1 MWVDFRTNNNLTGL
15 TIDSTGFQLSLV
27 SVSEDM
33 RQVIE
38 TVTNTFQDTFR
49 HSSSNNNNNM
59 ADQQLVGHIIK
70 LLSAKVNRQNG
81 NISPEID
88 LTWQV
93 GSEKSLQAGVDLPQ
107 IGGESSLLTVVEE
120 SDHYDYPYNE
130 S

>member
-15 TIDSTGFQLSLV
+15 SIDSTGFQLSLV

-49 HSSSNNNNNM
+49 HNNNM
-59 ADQQLVGHIIK
+59 ADQQLVRHIIK

-81 NISPEID
+81 NISPAIN
-88 LTWQV
+88 L
-93 GSEKSLQAGVDLPQ
+93 AGWK
-107 IGGESSLLTVVEE
+107 
-120 SDHYDYPYNE
+120 
-130 S
+130 

>member
-1 MWVDFRTNNNLTGL
+1 MWVDFKTNNNLTGL

-49 HSSSNNNNNM
+49 HSNSNNNNNM
-59 ADQQLVGHIIK
+59 ADQQLVRHIIK

-93 GSEKSLQAGVDLPQ
+93 GSEKSLQAGADLPQ